1 MTDGFN
7 CKGCVKTL
15 SDTPH
20 NSSLDTK
27 APLRILIGADTF
39 PPNVNGAANFGS
51 RLAAGLTERGHAVQV
66 EAPAYNSKHGAFL
79 EKHDGAQFIVHRVYS
94 WRWYPHD
101 WLRFV
106 LPWRSQAHAARILDE
121 VKPDVVHI
129 QSHIVVGRGL
139 ARQAAK
145 RGIRVIGTNHFM
157 PENIIDHTRLPHFAR
172 KWAIRAAWKDASS
185 TFGFCDAVTSP
196 SRKAADFLETE
207 THLEHVHA
215 ISCGIDAALYT
226 PNFEPRSQNRV
237 IFVGR
242 VSGEKHLE
250 VLMNAIALIAPV
262 FDVQLEIVGGGD
274 QMNQL
279 KQLTRELGIDTRVTF
294 TGYVTDRQL
303 RAALTRSTVF
313 AMPSIAEL
321 QSIATMEAMALI
333 APALDV
339 QLEIVGG
346 GDQMNQLKQLTRE
359 LGIDTRVTF
368 TGYVTDGQLRAALTR
383 STVFAMPSIAELQ
396 SIATM
401 EAMASGLPIVAANAM
416 ALPHLVHDGENG
428 FLFEP
433 GNAKD
438 LADKLSRVLRLPDAE
453 LRAMKEASLRY
464 IGAHDIQRTLSIFEQ
479 LYRGEKVTDPVTD
492 ASLDEQVP

>member
-1 MTDGFN
+1 ML
-7 CKGCVKTL
+7 KTL

-20 NSSLDTK
+20 DSPTDAK

-66 EAPAYNSKHGAFL
+66 EAPAYNATHGAFL
-79 EKHDGAQFIVHRVYS
+79 EKHDGTQFIVHRVYS

-121 VKPDVVHI
+121 IKPDVVHI

-145 RGIRVIGTNHFM
+145 RGIRVIATNHFM

-172 KWAIRAAWKDASS
+172 NWAIRAAWKDASS
-185 TFGFCDAVTSP
+185 TFAYCEAVTSP

-207 THLEHVHA
+207 TNLDHVHA

-226 PNFEPRSQNRV
+226 PNFEPRTENRV

-250 VLMNAIALIAPV
+250 VLMKAIALV
-262 FDVQLEIVGGGD
+262 D
-274 QMNQL
+274 
-279 KQLTRELGIDTRVTF
+279 
-294 TGYVTDRQL
+294 
-303 RAALTRSTVF
+303 
-313 AMPSIAEL
+313 
-321 QSIATMEAMALI
+321 
-333 APALDV
+333 PALDV

-359 LGIDTRVTF
+359 LGVDSRVTF
-368 TGYVTDGQLRAALTR
+368 TGYVTDEQLRAALTR

-401 EAMASGLPIVAANAM
+401 EAMASGLPVVAANAM

-428 FLFEP
+428 YLFEP

-438 LADKLSRVLRLPDAE
+438 LADKLSRVLRLSDAE
-453 LRAMKEASLRY
+453 LRSLKEASLRY
-464 IGAHDIQRTLSIFEQ
+464 IAAHDIQRTLSIFEQ

-492 ASLDEQVP
+492 ASLDEQVS

>member
-1 MTDGFN
+1 ML
-7 CKGCVKTL
+7 KTL

-20 NSSLDTK
+20 DSPLDAK

-66 EAPAYNSKHGAFL
+66 EAPAYNASHGAFL

-121 VKPDVVHI
+121 IKPDVVHI

-145 RGIRVIGTNHFM
+145 RGIRVIATNHFM

-172 KWAIRAAWKDASS
+172 NWAIRAAWKDASS
-185 TFGFCDAVTSP
+185 TFAYCEAVTSP

-207 THLEHVHA
+207 TNLEHVHA

-226 PNFEPRSQNRV
+226 PNFEPRAENRV

-250 VLMNAIALIAPV
+250 VLMKAIALV
-262 FDVQLEIVGGGD
+262 D
-274 QMNQL
+274 
-279 KQLTRELGIDTRVTF
+279 
-294 TGYVTDRQL
+294 
-303 RAALTRSTVF
+303 
-313 AMPSIAEL
+313 
-321 QSIATMEAMALI
+321 
-333 APALDV
+333 PALDV

-368 TGYVTDGQLRAALTR
+368 TGYVTDEQLRAALTR

-401 EAMASGLPIVAANAM
+401 EAMASGLPVVAANAM
-416 ALPHLVHDGENG
+416 ALPHLVHEGENG
-428 FLFEP
+428 YLFEP

-438 LADKLSRVLRLPDAE
+438 LADKLSRVLHLSDAE
-453 LRAMKEASLRY
+453 LRSLKESSLRY
-464 IGAHDIQRTLSIFEQ
+464 IAAHDIQRTLSIFEQ

-492 ASLDEQVP
+492 ASLDEQVS